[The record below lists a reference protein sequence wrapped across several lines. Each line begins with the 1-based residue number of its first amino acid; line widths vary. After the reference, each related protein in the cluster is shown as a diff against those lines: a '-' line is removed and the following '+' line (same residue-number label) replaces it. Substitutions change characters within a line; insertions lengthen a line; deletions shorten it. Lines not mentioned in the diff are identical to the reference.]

1 MAYWTPSPNGYYWDN
16 FISDLRLF
24 HIDVNNGITPRGSID
39 MAEVYQYVEYYD
51 WSWYY
56 SPWIRRSVMAD
67 DFAYAISDAGIR
79 VANMNT
85 PSTPVATVLFD
96 GARTGGR

>member
-1 MAYWTPSPNGYYWDN
+1 MHEFRALIATHLPNRDDGG
-16 FISDLRLF
+16 L
-24 HIDVNNGITPRGSID
+24 VID
-39 MAEVYQYVEYYD
+39 MAEVYRYVEYYD